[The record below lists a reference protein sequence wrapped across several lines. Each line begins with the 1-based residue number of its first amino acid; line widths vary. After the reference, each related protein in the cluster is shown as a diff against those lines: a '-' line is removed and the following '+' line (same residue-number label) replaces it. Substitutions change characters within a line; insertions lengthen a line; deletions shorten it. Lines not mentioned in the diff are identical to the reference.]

1 MSKEDLQKIWEIVSS
16 GGPVMLA
23 LLLLALLLYWNVIG
37 LFFFVINIRIRELFE
52 TEIGDEPA
60 SREVVIDFKHKL
72 NSLVSTQLKYANV
85 LIAAAPLLG
94 LLGTVIGM
102 LDTFKGIGAE
112 AGVDTTKAVA
122 DGVKVALITT
132 QTGLSIAIFGLMMR
146 TVISW
151 IHRNKSTQLIDI
163 ELETMKKGI
172 KA

>member
-1 MSKEDLQKIWEIVSS
+1 MLREDIQKIWEIVAS

-37 LFFFVINIRIRELFE
+37 LFFFVFNIRIRELFQS
-52 TEIGDEPA
+52 EIGDKPA
-60 SREVVIDFKHKL
+60 SREAVLDFKHKL
-72 NSLVSTQLKYANV
+72 NSLVGTQLKYANV

-102 LDTFKGIGAE
+102 LDTFKGIGGGS
-112 AGVDTTKAVA
+112 GVDTTKAVA

-163 ELETMKKGI
+163 ELEAMKRSI
-172 KA
+172 NA